1 METMMSKDL
10 QLKLKNNLVIT
21 SLDGEGLVLDLD
33 TRKFFWINE
42 TAAFL
47 LKLFKSNREGVPLSS
62 VESFLQKQYLNN
74 SKSKMTQDLNYFIN
88 YIEWYGLVSPQSVC
102 SGTKLKNLDS
112 GAKKPY
118 LKPMIEEDTDILS
131 IGGNVIRAA
140 RSAAARSAA
149 VSRATEAGFRG
160 FR

>member
-1 METMMSKDL
+1 MMSKDL
-10 QLKLKNNLVIT
+10 QLKLRNNLVIT
-21 SLDGEGLVLDLD
+21 SLDGEGIVFDLD
-33 TRKFFWINE
+33 TRKSFWINE
-42 TAAFL
+42 TAASL
-47 LKLFKSNREGVPLSS
+47 LKLFKSNREGVSLSS
-62 VESFLQKQYLNN
+62 VESFLQKQYPNN
-74 SKSKMTQDLNYFIN
+74 SKNKMTQDLNYFIN
-88 YIEWYGLVSPQSVC
+88 YIEWYGLVSPRLAC
-102 SGTKLKNLDS
+102 GGAKLKNLDS

-149 VSRATEAGFRG
+149 VKSATEAGFRG

>member
-1 METMMSKDL
+1 MVSKDL

-33 TRKFFWINE
+33 TRKSFWINE
-42 TAAFL
+42 TAASL
-47 LKLFKSNREGVPLSS
+47 LELFKSNREGVSLSS

-74 SKSKMTQDLNYFIN
+74 SKSKMTQDLNSFIN
-88 YIEWYGLVSPQSVC
+88 DIEWYGLVSPQLAC
-102 SGTKLKNLDS
+102 SGTKLKSLDS
-112 GAKKPY
+112 GEKKSY

-149 VSRATEAGFRG
+149 VKSATEAGFRG

>member
-1 METMMSKDL
+1 MSKDL

-33 TRKFFWINE
+33 TRKSFWINE

-102 SGTKLKNLDS
+102 SGVKLKNLN
-112 GAKKPY
+112 GGTKKPY

-131 IGGNVIRAA
+131 IGGNVIRAS
-140 RSAAARSAA
+140 RSAANRSAA
-149 VSRATEAGFRG
+149 VSRATESGFRG